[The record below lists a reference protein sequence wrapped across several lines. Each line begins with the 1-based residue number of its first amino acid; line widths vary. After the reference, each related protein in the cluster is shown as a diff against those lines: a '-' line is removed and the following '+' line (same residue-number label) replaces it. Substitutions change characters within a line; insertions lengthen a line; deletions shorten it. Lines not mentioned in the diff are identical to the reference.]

1 MKKADYNRIASFYDQ
16 GRIISDE
23 NIGLWLDLVKEFSKT
38 AVGARVL
45 DLGCGT
51 GRFAIPMAM
60 CQRTLR

>member
-23 NIGLWLDLVKEFSKT
+23 NIGLWLDLVKEFSK
-38 AVGARVL
+38 AAAGARVL

-60 CQRTLR
+60 C